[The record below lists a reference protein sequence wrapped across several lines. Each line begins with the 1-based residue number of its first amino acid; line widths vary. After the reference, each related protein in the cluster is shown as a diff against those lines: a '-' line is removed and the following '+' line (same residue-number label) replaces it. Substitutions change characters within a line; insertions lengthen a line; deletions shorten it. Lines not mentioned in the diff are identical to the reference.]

1 MGKTIRGCRKGKNS
15 IFRSHTRLR
24 KGPVKM
30 RKMDFAEKEGY
41 VKGVVKAIIHESGRG
56 APLAK
61 VQFQNA
67 YRYQRDNELMVAP
80 EGLHEG
86 MFIYCGA
93 KAQLAVGNILPI
105 SAIPEGTVI
114 CNAEAR
120 LGDRGAFARCSG
132 DYAVVVTHDEEK
144 GTSKLRLLSGGKKTV
159 KSKCRAMIGIVA
171 GGGRTDKPM
180 LKAGR
185 AYHKY
190 RPPRGY
196 SSDESRRRRGCDM
209 DSPWRRVAATPRLRF
224 GSSAAVG
231 RARAEAS
238 LGRTGSRLCRGR
250 DVDSP
255 RGRVAAAARWKR
267 VPRRPARE
275 LARVCTRIPALGIS
289 TRHPAAGPRP
299 ALDDGTAI
307 RRRWRGDSVDPPSEY
322 PRNTPRPGPGP
333 FSYDGTPPPARS
345 RRPYASAPS
354 SR

>member
-132 DYAVVVTHDEEK
+132 DYAVVVRRRAEVSSDAP
-144 GTSKLRLLSGGKKTV
+144 SR
-159 KSKCRAMIGIVA
+159 CR
-171 GGGRTDKPM
+171 GGGV
-180 LKAGR
+180 A
-185 AYHKY
+185 A
-190 RPPRGY
+190 PPR
-196 SSDESRRRRGCDM
+196 
-209 DSPWRRVAATPRLRF
+209 
-224 GSSAAVG
+224 
-231 RARAEAS
+231 
-238 LGRTGSRLCRGR
+238 
-250 DVDSP
+250 
-255 RGRVAAAARWKR
+255 
-267 VPRRPARE
+267 VP
-275 LARVCTRIPALGIS
+275 
-289 TRHPAAGPRP
+289 
-299 ALDDGTAI
+299 
-307 RRRWRGDSVDPPSEY
+307 RGDSVGAGDLAAERRRTFRARAALGLSASRAAAPPRPRPAKDRASLEGWRIDPAPPSGDARRGE
-322 PRNTPRPGPGP
+322 GHVEA
-333 FSYDGTPPPARS
+333 PPPVGRQEDRQVQVPRHDWHRRG
-345 RRPYASAPS
+345 RRPDGQTDAQGGPRVPQVPPAA
-354 SR
+354 RIFLR